1 MEGVT
6 WEALPQRKRKVRS
19 NDSGGNE
26 VVVASSAAAS
36 QSEVSSGSGAAL
48 SIQRHREIAENI
60 RARSILQR
68 ANATLESLDGCPGEF
83 YECQSYRSVYCAG
96 LRLATYILT
105 FVSKFAWQISTIQL
119 ISSYIVGEKLSLMHS
134 CTWHLACSII

>member
-26 VVVASSAAAS
+26 IAQPSSAAAS
-36 QSEVSSGSGAAL
+36 QSEVSSGSGAVL

-83 YECQSYRSVYCAG
+83 YECQSYRSCAG

-105 FVSKFAWQISTIQL
+105 FVSKFAWQILTTQL
-119 ISSYIVGEKLSLMHS
+119 TSSYIVGEKLSLMHL